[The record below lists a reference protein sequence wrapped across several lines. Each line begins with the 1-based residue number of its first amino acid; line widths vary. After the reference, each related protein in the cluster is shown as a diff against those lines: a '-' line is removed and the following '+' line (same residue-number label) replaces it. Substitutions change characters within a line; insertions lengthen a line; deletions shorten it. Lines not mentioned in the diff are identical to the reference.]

1 MSATAAQ
8 IQRLRRMT
16 DEPGTADYDDPTVA
30 EYIERYPLMDER
42 GQKPYTYDTSTSP
55 PTEDANED
63 WLPTYDINAAA
74 ADVWQEK
81 AAAITE
87 DFDFSADG
95 ASYQRSQK
103 YQHALEMAAYYR
115 RKRSMATITQR
126 PDVSGIDASYV
137 VNAAEGD

>member
-137 VNAAEGD
+137 VNAAEED

>member
-8 IQRLRRMT
+8 IKRLRRMT
-16 DEPGTADYDDPTVA
+16 DELDLVTYDDPAVA

-42 GQKPYTYDTSTSP
+42 GQKPYTHDTSTSP
-55 PTEDANED
+55 PTQDDNDD

-81 AAAITE
+81 AATLAA

-95 ASYQRSQK
+95 ASYTRSQT
-103 YQHALEMAAYYR
+103 YQHAIEMAAYYR
-115 RKRSMATITQR
+115 RRRSMATITQR

-137 VNAAEGD
+137 VNAAEED